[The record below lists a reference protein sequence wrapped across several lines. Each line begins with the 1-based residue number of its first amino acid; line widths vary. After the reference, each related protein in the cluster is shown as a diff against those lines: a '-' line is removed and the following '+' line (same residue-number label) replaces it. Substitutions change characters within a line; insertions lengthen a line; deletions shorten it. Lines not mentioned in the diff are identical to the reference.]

1 MPAAG
6 PPQAWQNPEVVST
19 WIAVAMGIVIG
30 LGLLLIWLSRL
41 YIKRTLLAKETAHLM
56 AMKQQK
62 ELLHATVT
70 AQERERARIAADLH
84 DELMSKL
91 NVLSLLSHSNEQGIN
106 TSEIISESIATA
118 RRISHDLA
126 PPMIEKTSLRD
137 LISEQIELIKSQ
149 YTIKLYFNTWHE
161 SPTNKRLKIQTL
173 RMVQEAFNNI
183 LKHAEATAIDI
194 HCRFS
199 NRYLSIKIA
208 DNGRGVPPKQ
218 HARGLGLSNIASRI
232 QLLQGQYRLKNS
244 SNGGTCLLLHIPLNQ
259 QTNPYEEDTLD
270 AGR

>member
-1 MPAAG
+1 MSTASA
-6 PPQAWQNPEVVST
+6 PQAWQNPEVVST
-19 WIAVAMGIVIG
+19 WIAVTMVIVLG

-41 YIKRTLLAKETAHLM
+41 YIKRTLLAKETAHLT

-84 DELMSKL
+84 DDLMSKL
-91 NVLSLLSHSNEQGIN
+91 NVLSLLSHTNEHNIN
-106 TSEIISESIATA
+106 TSEIICESIATA

-137 LISEQIELIKSQ
+137 LISEQIELIRSQ

-161 SPTNKRLKIQTL
+161 GPTNKRLKLQTL
-173 RMVQEAFNNI
+173 RIVQEGLNNI
-183 LKHAEATAIDI
+183 LKHAEATVIDI

-208 DNGRGVPPKQ
+208 DNGRGLPPKQ
-218 HARGLGLSNIASRI
+218 HSKGLGLSNIASRI
-232 QLLQGQYRLKNS
+232 QLLQGQYRLKNITQ
-244 SNGGTCLLLHIPLNQ
+244 GGACLLFHIPLNQ
-259 QTNPYEEDTLD
+259 QNNPYEKDTLD